1 MRELGTRLAQLAFAI
16 GSLGLLGAMLVDF
29 AAVIGRRSGAPLLGS
44 IELSELCIVCMAS
57 ASLLGVT
64 LDRGHAS
71 VHLLTERLAPRPKL
85 AFARAS
91 DLLAALFFAFLLG
104 GSLLL
109 VFDLWHGDEQS
120 ELLQLP
126 IMPLR
131 MIWCASLLG
140 IVTCFLARAWK
151 GKPKADA

>member
-1 MRELGTRLAQLAFAI
+1 MKKLVSRLAQLSFAI
-16 GSLGLLGAMLVDF
+16 GALGLLGAMSVDF
-29 AAVIGRRSGAPLLGS
+29 LAVIGRRSGLPLVGS

-64 LDRGHAS
+64 IERGHAS

-85 AFARAS
+85 MFARAS
-91 DLLAALFFAFLLG
+91 ELLSAVFFAFLLG
-104 GSLLL
+104 GSALL

-126 IMPLR
+126 ILPLR
-131 MIWCASLLG
+131 LVWCASSAA
-140 IVTCFLARAWK
+140 IVLCFAARVFK
-151 GKPKADA
+151 TKAQS